1 MQKDMCM
8 PLQQTATRC
17 NTLQGVTTHHDAS
30 HDIDT
35 QTCAGS
41 AFQETCAYL
50 YNKYHHT
57 ATHINA
63 RQRTWTHCTTDRD
76 THTCVEGAFI
86 WMRMLQCASH
96 EHCNTLKHT
105 ATHAFNS
112 MRIFNVKLR
121 QMPLNKLRPWKIQK
135 LEFLGT
141 SSRYFESK
149 SQFEFVPRDTE
160 KSEFLPVLEYGGW
173 AFSVEIVF
181 W

>member
-1 MQKDMCM
+1 MDKYKYTYMYIMCIIYMYINVYTHMQKDMCM

-63 RQRTWTHCTTDRD
+63 RQRTSTHCTTDRD

-86 WMRMLQCASH
+86 
-96 EHCNTLKHT
+96 
-105 ATHAFNS
+105 
-112 MRIFNVKLR
+112 
-121 QMPLNKLRPWKIQK
+121 
-135 LEFLGT
+135 
-141 SSRYFESK
+141 
-149 SQFEFVPRDTE
+149 
-160 KSEFLPVLEYGGW
+160 
-173 AFSVEIVF
+173 
-181 W
+181 